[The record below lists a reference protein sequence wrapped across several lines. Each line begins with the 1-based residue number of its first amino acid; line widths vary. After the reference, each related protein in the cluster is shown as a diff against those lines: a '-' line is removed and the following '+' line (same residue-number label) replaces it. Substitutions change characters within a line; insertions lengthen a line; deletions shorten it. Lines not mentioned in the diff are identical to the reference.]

1 MTHDPNEVSQALQ
14 SIVGEAHVSNDPNVI
29 CSYAWNGG
37 VGSMPGPKFLKNWP
51 IAVVL
56 PSCTEE
62 VAAIIKCC
70 VSRGLPFRPLSS
82 GNGGTYLSAS
92 KNTVVID
99 LCRMNRLIKM
109 DATNQ
114 MAVIEPYVTAGR
126 LQAEAMKVGLTCHIV
141 GAGPS
146 HSPLAS
152 ATSFLGVG
160 ITGAS
165 TGANF
170 RNIMGI
176 EWVTPQGEIVR
187 IGSLGG
193 DDDWFSEEGPGPGLR
208 GMIRGLIGA
217 NGGLGVFTRIGYKLY
232 PWAGPEKLTMTGQS
246 PLKGM
251 TIDPN
256 MRLFLPVWDTVEQM
270 RDASFRLNRSGV
282 AFALLRMPPS
292 HIGWTLTP
300 DNAEYARQRE
310 SGTLAQ
316 CARPENRFAWQVLT
330 IGHSPGEAAYQQK
343 TIEHIVESTGGR
355 MIAVEQNDAEVLVR
369 TLVTSLYVSRV
380 FRGAGSGGTSFGVME
395 TFNLLPDVIRAS
407 ENIMEKDRAPGRS
420 FAADGKEGC
429 WVWPTESRQLWTEN
443 IFASQAGT
451 IKGIGAAWKGF
462 LRHLNT
468 VDRNPRLGLMAFMA
482 GPLIEL
488 FGPRYSNVANWMRR
502 IKRHVDPAGLADST
516 VHVGREELPIA
527 KWWPLMQRFAFSKAG
542 GPALHLVCVLLGVI
556 SKPAKPPKRKPSPET
571 H

>member
-1 MTHDPNEVSQALQ
+1 MSLDRNEILRTLQA
-14 SIVGEAHVSNDPNVI
+14 IVGEGNATNDPSVI
-29 CSYAWNGG
+29 CGYAWNGG

-51 IAVVL
+51 IAVVT
-56 PSCTEE
+56 PRSTED
-62 VAAIIKCC
+62 VSAVIKCC
-70 VSRGLPFRPLSS
+70 VARGLPFRPLSS

-92 KNTVVID
+92 ENVVVLD
-99 LCRMNRLIKM
+99 LCRMNRLVKL
-109 DATNQ
+109 DAANQ

-170 RNIMGI
+170 RNILGL

-232 PWAGPEKLTMTGQS
+232 PWAGAPAITLTGTS
-246 PLKGM
+246 PMKGM
-251 TIDPN
+251 VVEPN

-282 AFALLRMPPS
+282 AFALLRMPPN
-292 HIGWTLTP
+292 HIGWTLTAT
-300 DNAEYARQRE
+300 NAEYARHRE
-310 SGTLAQ
+310 AGTLPE
-316 CARPENRFAWQVLT
+316 CARPEHRFAWQVLT
-330 IGHSPGEAAYQQK
+330 IGHSPGQTAYQEK
-343 TIEHIVESTGGR
+343 TVRHIVASTGGR
-355 MIAVEQNDAEVLVR
+355 MIPIEQKDEEVLVR

-395 TFNLLPDVIRAS
+395 SFELLPDVIKAS
-407 ENIMEKDRAPGRS
+407 EKLMEKEKMPGRN
-420 FAADGKEGC
+420 FAADGDEGC
-429 WVWPTESRQLWTEN
+429 WVWPTESRQLWSEN
-443 IFASQAGT
+443 ILASQAGT
-451 IKGIGAAWKGF
+451 VRGIGAGWKGF
-462 LRHLNT
+462 LKHLDM

-488 FGPRYSNVANWMRR
+488 FGPRYSNVTSWMRR
-502 IKRHVDPAGLADST
+502 IKRRVDPAGLADAT
-516 VHVGREELPIA
+516 VHVSGKQLPIA
-527 KWWPLMQRFAFSKAG
+527 KWWPTLQKIVFSTAG
-542 GPALHLVCVLLGVI
+542 APALHLLCTLLGVV
-556 SKPAKPPKRKPSPET
+556 SKKEKLPQRK
-571 H
+571 

>member
-1 MTHDPNEVSQALQ
+1 MAHDRNEVLQALQ
-14 SIVGEAHVSNDPNVI
+14 SIVGQDNATNDPSSI
-29 CSYAWNGG
+29 ASYAWNGG

-51 IAVVL
+51 IAVVM
-56 PSCTEE
+56 PNSAED

-70 VSRGLPFRPLSS
+70 LARGLSFRPLSS

-92 KNTVVID
+92 ENVVVMD

-109 DATNQ
+109 DAANQ
-114 MAVIEPYVTAGR
+114 MAVIEPFVTAGR
-126 LQAEAMKVGLTCHIV
+126 LQAEAMKVGLNCHIV

-170 RNIMGI
+170 RNILGI
-176 EWVTPQGEIVR
+176 EWVTPQGDIVR
-187 IGSLGG
+187 MGSLGG

-232 PWAGPEKLTMTGQS
+232 PWAGPKRLNLTGQS
-246 PLKGM
+246 PMRGM
-251 TIDPN
+251 ALEPN
-256 MRLFLPVWDTVEQM
+256 MRLFLPVWDTIEQM
-270 RDASFRLNRSGV
+270 RDASFHLNRTGV
-282 AFALLRMPPS
+282 AFALLRMPPN
-292 HIGWTLTP
+292 HIGWTLTAT
-300 DNAEYARQRE
+300 NAEYARRRE
-310 SGTLAQ
+310 AGELPE
-316 CARPENRFAWQVLT
+316 CARPENRFGWQILT
-330 IGHSPGEAAYQQK
+330 IGHSAGQTAYQEK
-343 TIEHIVESTGGR
+343 TVQHIVASTGGR
-355 MIAVEQNDAEVLVR
+355 MIPIEQKDTEVLLR

-395 TFNLLPDVIRAS
+395 TFNLLPDVIKAS
-407 ENIMEKDRAPGRS
+407 EDIMAKDRMPGRN

-443 IFASQAGT
+443 ILASQAGT
-451 IKGIGAAWKGF
+451 VKGIGAGWKGF
-462 LRHLNT
+462 LKHLDM
-468 VDRNPRLGLMAFMA
+468 VDRNPRLGLMGFMA

-488 FGPRYSNVANWMRR
+488 FGPRYSNVTSWMRL
-502 IKRHVDPAGLADST
+502 IKQRVDPAGLADAT
-516 VHVGREELPIA
+516 VHVSAKQLPIA
-527 KWWPLMQRFAFSKAG
+527 KRWPTLQKIAFSKAG
-542 GPALHLVCVLLGVI
+542 APVLHLVCLLLGVV
-556 SKPAKPPKRKPSPET
+556 SKKEKLPDRRG
-571 H
+571 